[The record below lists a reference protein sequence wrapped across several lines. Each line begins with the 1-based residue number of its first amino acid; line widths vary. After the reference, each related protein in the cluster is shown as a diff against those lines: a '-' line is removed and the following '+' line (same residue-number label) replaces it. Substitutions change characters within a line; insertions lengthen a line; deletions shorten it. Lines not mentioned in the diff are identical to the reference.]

1 MQLLGIGMKDIAV
14 AAEFA
19 EKVALARVQFKNATL
34 SQLDL
39 DWHETK
45 WLTFLPN
52 AETKSALNAN
62 PKRNYIMKSIV
73 EFCLNGKAGQA
84 LDAYL
89 MKLTMKKWQS
99 KFNLAISNSQQTSV
113 MIRIRVLRLYFK
125 NCGIQ
130 AMCLVQLSCFMSIN
144 GLL

>member
-52 AETKSALNAN
+52 AETNSALA
-62 PKRNYIMKSIV
+62 
-73 EFCLNGKAGQA
+73 
-84 LDAYL
+84 
-89 MKLTMKKWQS
+89 KLTNLLEQFVSTDKMLRSSPQQPELFLSRAQLMRELNQS
-99 KFNLAISNSQQTSV
+99 KHELYSLLANNNT
-113 MIRIRVLRLYFK
+113 VLPK
-125 NCGIQ
+125 PDP
-130 AMCLVQLSCFMSIN
+130 CF
-144 GLL
+144 